1 MSRARRL
8 VEIVRTLKSAAPGAL
23 TAHQIAETFSVS
35 ERTIYRDMAKLID
48 SGVPIEGEAGLGYWL
63 APDDGPPPISLTWRQ
78 AQILWRGARLIA
90 LTAEEEFA
98 IDAVKA
104 QAQLEKILGRQ
115 RVERLADHSLLSL
128 TDKLRPAEVVLAAF
142 KRALD
147 RQRTVRIIHVSLD
160 DQDEIVEGLPTS
172 ITPIGDM
179 QIMALTTPD
188 GVVYIRA
195 ERVRKLTMRA

>member
-8 VEIVRTLKSAAPGAL
+8 VEIVRVLKAAIPGSM

-90 LTAEEEFA
+90 LTADEEAAEDA
-98 IDAVKA
+98 IRAQDA
-104 QAQLEKILGRQ
+104 LEKMLGHQ
-115 RVERLADHSLLSL
+115 RIARLEAHPLLSL
-128 TDKLRPAEVVLAAF
+128 TDKLRPAPAVLSAFQRAAE
-142 KRALD
+142 AGHN
-147 RQRTVRIIHVSLD
+147 VRITYVELD
-160 DQDEIVEGLPTS
+160 ETDREIEGLPVS
-172 ITPIGDM
+172 ITPVGEMRILTLSVGDNLM
-179 QIMALTTPD
+179 H
-188 GVVYIRA
+188 VRA
-195 ERVRKLTMRA
+195 ERIRKIRLRA

>member
-8 VEIVRTLKSAAPGAL
+8 VEIVRTLKSAAPGAQ
-23 TAHQIAETFSVS
+23 TAHQIAERFGVS

-78 AQILWRGARLIA
+78 AQILWRGARLLA

-98 IDAVKA
+98 ADAVAA
-104 QAQLEKILGRQ
+104 QDQLGKILGAQ
-115 RVERLADHSLLSL
+115 RVERIASHPILSL
-128 TDKLRPAEVVLAAF
+128 SDKLRPVNAVLAAF
-142 KRALD
+142 ERAQD
-147 RQRTVRIIHVSLD
+147 RNCPVRIVHVSLD
-160 DQDEIVEGLPTS
+160 DQDVAVEGLPAG
-172 ITPIGDM
+172 ITTIGEM
-179 QIMALTTPD
+179 RILTLTNPD
-188 GVVYIRA
+188 GLIHVRA